1 MPIQPVLAELAVF
14 CPEDIM
20 ALTTAFEDALL
31 ALHLDRTNE
40 RNPSFA

>member
-1 MPIQPVLAELAVF
+1 MPQIMGINIESDS
-14 CPEDIM
+14 EDIM
-20 ALTTAFEDALL
+20 ALTTAFEDALF